1 MGKIAKTLLSILAV
15 FSIHCKV
22 PYFLGALF
30 SKSKVTRSLTGRF
43 LNQQQQRAALIS
55 STQHRPLGC
64 LTCLDVVFEWFRM
77 CLFAFFWVWCSCSSI
92 CIRCLFSS
100 VCCMSWEWFWR
111 IRKIPGGLR
120 PLRLA
125 RRFST
130 ALLLPGAAQL
140 ESLGGRATLRTH
152 YGAGE
157 QRASSRTSPA
167 VDFRWTVG
175 DLMPVY
181 SLVMHNIYI

>member
-1 MGKIAKTLLSILAV
+1 
-15 FSIHCKV
+15 
-22 PYFLGALF
+22 
-30 SKSKVTRSLTGRF
+30 
-43 LNQQQQRAALIS
+43 
-55 STQHRPLGC
+55 
-64 LTCLDVVFEWFRM
+64 
-77 CLFAFFWVWCSCSSI
+77 
-92 CIRCLFSS
+92 
-100 VCCMSWEWFWR
+100 MSWEWFWR

-157 QRASSRTSPA
+157 
-167 VDFRWTVG
+167 
-175 DLMPVY
+175 
-181 SLVMHNIYI
+181 